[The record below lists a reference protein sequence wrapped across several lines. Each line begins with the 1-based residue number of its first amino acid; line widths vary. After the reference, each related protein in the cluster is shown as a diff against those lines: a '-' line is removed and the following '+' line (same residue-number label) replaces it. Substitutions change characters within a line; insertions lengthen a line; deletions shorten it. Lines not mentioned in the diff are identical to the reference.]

1 MKEVKIISLDSRG
14 RIVIPQII
22 RESLGLTTNSQVMMV
37 ADSEAKEIKI
47 TPVGLDEEREPIK
60 LRITM
65 EDAPGALAKIAST
78 FGDLGISLMYG
89 ESVIIEKEKKAMWTV
104 ISPTPRNISLEEL
117 EEKLKTN
124 GDALKVEFIPL

>member
-1 MKEVKIISLDSRG
+1 MKEVKIVSLDDRG
-14 RIVIPQII
+14 RVVIPQII

-47 TPVGLDEEREPIK
+47 TPVGLDEKRKPIK

-65 EDAPGALAKIAST
+65 EDVPGALAKIAST
-78 FGDLGISLMYG
+78 FGGLGISLMYG

-104 ISPTPRNISLEEL
+104 ISPTPNIPLDDL
-117 EEKLKTN
+117 EEKLKKE
-124 GDALKVEFIPL
+124 GDALKVEVVPL